1 MKKYGWYKTFLFC
14 LLCLL
19 WLAGCGREETSSGE
33 DPSGEEK
40 TEVLAADWKT
50 NGFAISEEV
59 REEQALWAS
68 EHVRWQHEGVRN
80 AISTESIYE
89 ILEPGIY
96 GGRIYRLYQLT
107 QQEGN
112 DSSRYLIEIYDTSVM
127 QAAIA
132 EIDNEKLGVG
142 NGFIADMGLI
152 AQDSYVFRVLE
163 YEREETAQGIRFKSV
178 KDNMVYSDLGMNTE
192 KADVLQTLSE
202 EYGSDI
208 VAQECFCDGAGNS
221 YVRAGSSAEHAY
233 HDLYILDR
241 KGKLLM
247 KQTGDRYDE
256 IRAPLRMEQG
266 ELVFPIYNN
275 KEKSTKIVWF
285 DPDNKE
291 AHTLA
296 LLENDLGKQI
306 YGIQGNDIY
315 YESFDGIVKW
325 NIVSGD
331 RVLIYSF
338 DGNGVSKKYNTML
351 VFREGQAPILR
362 MYATVND
369 EEEDWLVVL
378 SEQETEPPEATRIVS
393 LNGTS
398 ANVRDC
404 VYVAT
409 RRNPDLNFTYED
421 GTEADE
427 NDFRTRVMAEIAAG
441 GGPDILYVS
450 LEDMRQLKNQGALAD
465 LRTILSEDILD
476 QILPGIVA
484 LGTVDGTF
492 TGLAPEMDVRTM
504 ITLKSIWDQS
514 TWKPEDILELMD
526 TGRFTSVFCQGSDT
540 FAPLA
545 LLKLMT
551 EFGLQDS
558 SLVDWETG
566 ESYFESELFL
576 EILELAKNYG
586 DNPIRTDTWL
596 GEGGSLGDITG
607 INIGTINQFYEKYKD
622 DYYFVGMPTSGSSGN
637 YVTSEGVLVVNRN
650 APNPAA
656 VSAYLECLLRDE
668 IQYAARTL
676 NSHESIRRVSPD
688 EAEIVEIPFVGFEGE
703 IRAYWHQY
711 TLTIKEDGNTTLSD
725 YADLL
730 ESCVPCPENYDVIL
744 SIVLEEAQ
752 SYLTGDKSA
761 KDVAS
766 VINNRS
772 QMYLDERN

>member
-1 MKKYGWYKTFLFC
+1 MKKYRWYKTFLFC

-19 WLAGCGREETSSGE
+19 CLAGCGGEETSSGGE
-33 DPSGEEK
+33 TSGGEK
-40 TEVLAADWKT
+40 TEAPAADWKT

-59 REEQALWAS
+59 RDEQALWAS
-68 EHVRWQHEGVRN
+68 EHVRWQHEGVHDTM
-80 AISTESIYE
+80 STESINE
-89 ILEPGIY
+89 VMEPGVY
-96 GGRIYRLYQLT
+96 GGQIYRLYQLA
-107 QQEGN
+107 QQEEKG
-112 DSSRYLIEIYDTSVM
+112 SSRYLMEIYDTSVM
-127 QAAIA
+127 RAAIT
-132 EIDNEKLGVG
+132 EIDDEKLSAG
-142 NGFIADMGLI
+142 NGFIADMGII
-152 AQDSYVFRVLE
+152 AQNSYVFRVLE

-178 KDNMVYSDLGMNTE
+178 KDDMVYSDLEANTE
-192 KADVLQTLSE
+192 TADVLQTLSE
-202 EYGSDI
+202 EYNGDI
-208 VAQECFCDGAGNS
+208 VEQECFCDGAGNS
-221 YVRAGSSAEHAY
+221 YVRAGSSSEHAY
-233 HDLYILDR
+233 HNLYILDR
-241 KGKLLM
+241 EGNLLM
-247 KQTGDRYDE
+247 KQEGDQYDE
-256 IRAPLRMEQG
+256 IRAPFRMEQG

-285 DPDNKE
+285 DPENKDS
-291 AHTLA
+291 HTLA
-296 LLENDLGKQI
+296 RLENDLGKQI

-338 DGNGVSKKYNTML
+338 DGNGVSKIYNTML
-351 VFREGQAPILR
+351 VLRDGQTPILR
-362 MYATVND
+362 MYTTVND
-369 EEEDWLVVL
+369 EEEDWLVIL

-427 NDFRTRVMAEIAAG
+427 DAFRTRVMAEIAAG

-450 LEDMRQLKNQGALAD
+450 LEDMRQLKSQGALAD
-465 LRTILSEDILD
+465 LGTILSEDILD
-476 QILPGIVA
+476 QILPGIIA

-492 TGLAPEMDVRTM
+492 TGLAPEMDVHTM

-514 TWKPEDILELMD
+514 TWKLEDILELMD
-526 TGRFTSVFCQGSDT
+526 TGNFTSVFCQGSCT

-545 LLKLMT
+545 LLSWMT

-558 SLVDWETG
+558 SLVDWKTG
-566 ESYFESELFL
+566 ESHFESELFL

-596 GEGGSLGDITG
+596 GEGGSLGDMYG
-607 INIGTINQFYEKYKD
+607 INIKTINEYYEKYKD
-622 DYYFVGMPTSGSSGN
+622 DYYFVGMPTGGSSGN
-637 YVTSEGVLVVNRN
+637 YVMSDGVLVVNRN
-650 APNPAA
+650 AAEPAA
-656 VSAYLECLLRDE
+656 VSAYFECLLRDE
-668 IQYAARTL
+668 IQYATGTA

-688 EAEIVEIPFVGFEGE
+688 EAEIVELSFVGFEGE

-711 TLTIKEDGNTTLSD
+711 TLTIKEDGSTTLND
-725 YADLL
+725 YVNLL
-730 ESCVPCPENYDVIL
+730 ESCVPYPENYDVITG
-744 SIVLEEAQ
+744 IVWEEAQ

-766 VINNRS
+766 VIDNRI